1 MIVTGFVV
9 SVRTSVLRSLGQRV
23 DDRECR
29 VEAEDVR
36 QNDRR
41 TVQVDHRRPVHV
53 RRLPESSETRAIVVS
68 ERSTQSWRP
77 VPAGSFHP
85 RSSASLG
92 QRGAASRRARRPCE
106 TRRSRPEPRRS
117 DPPGRR
123 RSKQPAR
130 RPTARVLSEA
140 TGGAGSV
147 GGQGSRSQG
156 SSRREPALGVVDRVG
171 HRSWVC
177 RCRGVRPPSAV

>member
-68 ERSTQSWRP
+68 ELHHKAGGRYRQGLSILNRAHRS
-77 VPAGSFHP
+77 GSE
-85 RSSASLG
+85 A
-92 QRGAASRRARRPCE
+92 QRLAARDDRARRVDHDPNLVAL
-106 TRRSRPEPRRS
+106 TRR
-117 DPPGRR
+117 D
-123 RSKQPAR
+123 
-130 RPTARVLSEA
+130 
-140 TGGAGSV
+140 GAD
-147 GGQGSRSQG
+147 R
-156 SSRREPALGVVDRVG
+156 SSRREGRRLGSSARPQEVLGQWVG
-171 HRSWVC
+171 KGAGPKVAA
-177 RCRGVRPPSAV
+177 GVSRR

>member
-68 ERSTQSWRP
+68 ELLHTKLA
-77 VPAGSFHP
+77 AGTGRVFP
-85 RSSASLG
+85 SSVERIA
-92 QRGAASRRARRPCE
+92 RAARRSVSPRATTVRDASIT
-106 TRRSRPEPRRS
+106 TR
-117 DPPGRR
+117 
-123 RSKQPAR
+123 
-130 RPTARVLSEA
+130 T
-140 TGGAGSV
+140 
-147 GGQGSRSQG
+147 
-156 SSRREPALGVVDRVG
+156 SSL
-171 HRSWVC
+171 
-177 RCRGVRPPSAV
+177 